1 MFSFTSKMSF
11 IYGLSKHCQLE
22 PTFLLGV
29 KSVLIVPSLFYVTNL
44 LKRVDLLYN
53 LVIEFLLMELNFE
66 CCSMISLFLMI
77 EGKMV
82 ISPFLHH
89 LKPVRSS
96 PGSICIS

>member
-11 IYGLSKHCQLE
+11 ISGLSKHCQLE

-89 LKPVRSS
+89 LKPVRAS